1 MLICESES
9 LGYPI
14 VDGIPHLLAQEAL
27 TIPTFDIATP
37 DPSLA
42 TRWLCPISGSSSQR
56 GWLQHACPASRS

>member
-1 MLICESES
+1 MLVCESES

-37 DPSLA
+37 DPS
-42 TRWLCPISGSSSQR
+42 
-56 GWLQHACPASRS
+56 